1 MKLLP
6 KKLLI
11 HQDKN
16 LAAELMLCFVLGAK
30 TTHCL
35 VQQKL
40 IT

>member
-11 HQDKN
+11 HKDKK
-16 LAAELMLCFVLGAK
+16 LVAELMLCFVLAAK
-30 TTHCL
+30 TTQCL
-35 VQQKL
+35 GQQKL